1 MSDLLELE
9 PPPSGEELDRYYS
22 KALNRLWHPEFL
34 WEACYTVELGWNLE
48 RCVRT
53 RTLDPPNLPVYV
65 AIDLVPE
72 LSLSLVLS
80 TTRRGSDAPIMLLK
94 LDASTLMAGNPHPSP
109 SPSKSKL
116 FL

>member
-80 TTRRGSDAPIMLLK
+80 TTRVRSIYR
-94 LDASTLMAGNPHPSP
+94 
-109 SPSKSKL
+109 
-116 FL
+116 